1 MTRGNDAHVEQQPRV
16 RQHAQLEGRRQR
28 QQLEGVQK
36 VHEAREGRRRPDQKR
51 WSAVV
56 ARRRH
61 GRARHVREDRDAEQ
75 QLHLGQLREGA
86 GALREAVGFLLF
98 FLRGGWWFL
107 FRVLVL
113 LVVLGFS
120 SSYGLEFVEVDVC
133 GARSHFRGARG
144 SPFGCVSIDGLRARN
159 TRTRD
164 PARGRASGALIQYT
178 KPLRGAW
185 QETRA
190 FFVGFAGLQGTSM
203 CLSPTGPSAD
213 LGQRNAF
220 NEHITPRAK
229 L

>member
-1 MTRGNDAHVEQQPRV
+1 MTRGNDGHVEQQPRV

-36 VHEAREGRRRPDQKR
+36 IHEAREGRRRPDQKR
-51 WSAVV
+51 RRAVV

-86 GALREAVGFLLF
+86 GALREAVGFLLLCF
-98 FLRGGWWFL
+98 GCGCWFL

-185 QETRA
+185 T
-190 FFVGFAGLQGTSM
+190 
-203 CLSPTGPSAD
+203 
-213 LGQRNAF
+213 RNASLF
-220 NEHITPRAK
+220 RRIRGSSGDVDVPVSDRPFGGFGAK
-229 L
+229 KRI